1 MFLVELIFEPA
12 EGSLALDRTC
22 QPVPGAFIGYPVG
35 EVGHVLVPDPGRQ
48 RLDDDQV

>member
-1 MFLVELIFEPA
+1 VEFVLEPA
-12 EGSLALDRTC
+12 EGSLALDNLA
-22 QPVPGAFIGYPVG
+22 QPAPGAFIGGCFG